1 MSNIVAELVATLG
14 FEVNM
19 GQFKKAEGSI
29 SKLVGLAKG
38 LVAAFAANAAVNAFK
53 DTVDAMD
60 ALGDRAEQ
68 LGITADALSAL
79 QYAAQLSGSNSEQL
93 TDALGMM
100 QQRLAAV
107 AAGSE
112 EAVKE
117 FAKFGIQ
124 VKNSN
129 GELETVDKVLLK
141 VADRVAKADNQI
153 KKAAIA
159 TAAFGKQGRA
169 LIPFLSKGSA
179 GINELRKEAA
189 KFGGVITAEQAQAAS
204 DFNDQLDRL
213 KARFNGLV
221 KSVVA
226 PLLKPI
232 GKLIDYLANAN
243 WKGFVDFLKQ
253 LIVPVAVTASLVGLL
268 TLISSVPQV
277 LFAIAAAS
285 GFISSTVIPA
295 LTSFAVTAGT
305 VVLPLAAIVLI
316 LDEIYTTIQGGDSL
330 IWRLVDWAESGSASM
345 GSFTRV
351 LQDALAVL
359 FDLTNPER
367 WKNLGNS
374 ILQFLKGPIE
384 WLQSKLGSLMP
395 IVNAL
400 LGATGFGAGASLA
413 LSGAQSA
420 VANLNASTASAT
432 PAVSGATSNSTVN
445 QSIVVNQAPGQSAEA
460 VIDAINRE
468 TRAAYSAVK

>member
-1 MSNIVAELVATLG
+1 MSSVVAELVATLG

-19 GQFKKAEGSI
+19 GQFKKAESGLQNLI
-29 SKLVGLAKG
+29 GLAKG
-38 LVAAFAANAAVNAFK
+38 LVGAFVASKAVAAFQ
-53 DTVDAMD
+53 DTINAMD

-68 LGITADALSAL
+68 LGITAEALSAL
-79 QYAAQLSGSNSEQL
+79 QYAAQLSGSSSEQL

-107 AAGSE
+107 AAGGE

-117 FAKFGIQ
+117 FAKFGIE
-124 VKNSN
+124 VKDSN
-129 GELETVDKVLLK
+129 GELSTVDKVLLR

-169 LIPFLSKGSA
+169 LIPFLSKGAA
-179 GINELRKEAA
+179 GINELRKEAE
-189 KFGGVITAEQAQAAS
+189 KFGGVITADQTKAAG

-213 KARFNGLV
+213 KTRFGALV
-221 KSVVA
+221 KNVVA
-226 PLLKPI
+226 PLLKPL
-232 GKLIDYLANAN
+232 GKIVDYLLEATLRMP
-243 WKGFVDFLKQ
+243 DFLKVLKQ
-253 LIVPVAVTASLVGLL
+253 IAIPVGLTAL
-268 TLISSVPQV
+268 IIGLNALPAAIFAVSALIGSTLV
-277 LFAIAAAS
+277 
-285 GFISSTVIPA
+285 PA
-295 LTSFAVTAGT
+295 LTTFAVTAGT
-305 VVLPLAAIVLI
+305 VALPLAAIVLI
-316 LDEIYTTIQGGDSL
+316 LDEIFTTLQGGDSL
-330 IWRLVDWAESGSASM
+330 IWRLVEWADSGSASM
-345 GSFTRV
+345 GSFKRV
-351 LQDALAVL
+351 MQDALAVV

-367 WKNLGNS
+367 WKNLGTS
-374 ILQFLKGPIE
+374 IVSFLKGPIE
-384 WLQSKLGSLMP
+384 WLQSKLGALLP
-395 IVNAL
+395 IANAL

-413 LSGAQSA
+413 FSGAQAA
-420 VANLNASTASAT
+420 VANLNASTAAAT

>member
-1 MSNIVAELVATLG
+1 MTITVAELVATLG

-19 GQFKKAEGSI
+19 GQFKKAESGLNNLI
-29 SKLVGLAKG
+29 GLAKG
-38 LVAAFAANAAVNAFK
+38 LVGAFVASKAVAAFQ
-53 DTVDAMD
+53 DTINAMD

-129 GELETVDKVLLK
+129 GELETVDKVLLS

-179 GINELRKEAA
+179 GINELRKEAS
-189 KFGGVITAEQAQAAS
+189 KFGGVITADQAQAAS
-204 DFNDQLDRL
+204 DFNHQLDRL
-213 KARFNGLV
+213 RTRFGALFKLV
-221 KSVVA
+221 ASKFLPFADKLVSY
-226 PLLKPI
+226 LLE
-232 GKLIDYLANAN
+232 ATTRWQVFAA
-243 WKGFVDFLKQ
+243 VLKQ
-253 LIVPVAVTASLVGLL
+253 IALPVAFTALIIGLNAL
-268 TLISSVPQV
+268 PAAIFAVSALIGSTLI
-277 LFAIAAAS
+277 
-285 GFISSTVIPA
+285 PA
-295 LTSFAVTAGT
+295 MTAFAVTATT
-305 VVLPLAAIVLI
+305 VALPLAAIVLI
-316 LDEIYTTIQGGDSL
+316 LDEIFTTIQGGDSL
-330 IWRLVDWAESGSASM
+330 IWRLVEWADSGSASM

-374 ILQFLKGPIE
+374 IVNFLKGPIE
-384 WLQSKLGSLMP
+384 WLQSKLGALLP
-395 IVNAL
+395 IANAL

-420 VANLNASTASAT
+420 VANLNASTAAAA